1 MSERLVANAVDRIMF
16 GLIFQAVD
24 DVWPWDEL
32 SAVARRQEEKIRS
45 VFSEM
50 S

>member
-1 MSERLVANAVDRIMF
+1 MVAHAVGRIMF
-16 GLIFQAVD
+16 CLVFQAID

-32 SAVARRQEEKIRS
+32 SAVARRQEEKVRS

-50 S
+50 F